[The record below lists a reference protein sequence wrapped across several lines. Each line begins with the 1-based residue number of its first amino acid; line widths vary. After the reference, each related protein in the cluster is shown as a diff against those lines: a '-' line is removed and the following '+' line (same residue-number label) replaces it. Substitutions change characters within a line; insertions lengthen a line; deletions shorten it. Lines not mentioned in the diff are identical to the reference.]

1 MRFHCLNISGG
12 SGDNTA
18 SGSAAAAAEC
28 IYRVIV
34 SVGEVLCLEDSS
46 WYDSVVVVRCDDF
59 DFVACVHGGRGD
71 MYVGRHGLAF
81 LCSWCCD
88 VS

>member
-1 MRFHCLNISGG
+1 MRFHCLDISGG

-18 SGSAAAAAEC
+18 SRSAAAALEC

-46 WYDSVVVVRCDDF
+46 WLIVLLWPYGGWLDFAAWCVAFGVRK
-59 DFVACVHGGRGD
+59 
-71 MYVGRHGLAF
+71 
-81 LCSWCCD
+81 
-88 VS
+88 